1 MQEVQI
7 RNTFIE
13 VHSSDEDDDDGL
25 PRSTS
30 DQTHARRHPVR
41 RVVVPPPTVES
52 IPEDQEVD
60 ASLSRTK
67 PGVVIDDAYNTT
79 TSPPPKNPVVGS
91 SVDGLPGY
99 VDGGVVDGGAAT
111 THPAAGDYT
120 STSMVRDTSL
130 FLPNIQQEEEVGV
143 VGGTL
148 SDDLHTFTK
157 LEYEGRLSMVT
168 EEQIR
173 RHGVHRYMI
182 SFDSGEISPADGVG
196 YAFSSQLPC
205 KKNIQKIDSI
215 FLNRR
220 GHICSRTHSDV
231 SRRHAFVA
239 PLELGRVV
247 DITVDVD
254 RCLIYFGVWA
264 PPPPQSHN
272 NNNNRAVAVKLTPD
286 YIINNYHLLAC
297 ATVEFGDVAA
307 TCRYGS
313 TGHFCTVLKNTNVT
327 VSFICPDKKQ

>member
-1 MQEVQI
+1 M
-7 RNTFIE
+7 
-13 VHSSDEDDDDGL
+13 
-25 PRSTS
+25 
-30 DQTHARRHPVR
+30 
-41 RVVVPPPTVES
+41 
-52 IPEDQEVD
+52 
-60 ASLSRTK
+60 
-67 PGVVIDDAYNTT
+67 
-79 TSPPPKNPVVGS
+79 VG
-91 SVDGLPGY
+91 
-99 VDGGVVDGGAAT
+99 
-111 THPAAGDYT
+111 
-120 STSMVRDTSL
+120 DTSL
-130 FLPNIQQEEEVGV
+130 FLPNIQQQEEVGV
-143 VGGTL
+143 VGGNNNHHDHDYYYHTYDNQQHQQQQPYNRLQQHDYYYYDNNNNNNRPQVYYYHHSHRAPHPRQQQHRQQHHSNAVVGSNTIEEVNVGRHCWHVDAETMGTL

-272 NNNNRAVAVKLTPD
+272 NNRPVAVKLTPE

>member
-1 MQEVQI
+1 
-7 RNTFIE
+7 
-13 VHSSDEDDDDGL
+13 
-25 PRSTS
+25 
-30 DQTHARRHPVR
+30 
-41 RVVVPPPTVES
+41 
-52 IPEDQEVD
+52 
-60 ASLSRTK
+60 
-67 PGVVIDDAYNTT
+67 
-79 TSPPPKNPVVGS
+79 
-91 SVDGLPGY
+91 
-99 VDGGVVDGGAAT
+99 
-111 THPAAGDYT
+111 
-120 STSMVRDTSL
+120 
-130 FLPNIQQEEEVGV
+130 
-143 VGGTL
+143 GTL

-264 PPPPQSHN
+264 PPP
-272 NNNNRAVAVKLTPD
+272 
-286 YIINNYHLLAC
+286 
-297 ATVEFGDVAA
+297 
-307 TCRYGS
+307 
-313 TGHFCTVLKNTNVT
+313 
-327 VSFICPDKKQ
+327 